1 MGIAEANCA
10 QNHLRS
16 PSMSATQK
24 AMKWFRGTTQ
34 AGVVLAALC
43 CAAPQARANTYLF
56 SFTATDVLNA
66 LHSTEGNTVF
76 NESAYFAIFVQ
87 PSPASVSSYAYNGV
101 FSGPNTGNP
110 DAWQVNTI
118 TDPSNP
124 NLGYS
129 SSNSCIS
136 NCTWVQYSKQDGQ
149 TSVMVLSQAD
159 PANGNNG
166 DIFLNAAY
174 HDNVPAP
181 YGWGLATATIT
192 SVINGT
198 NANPTFTFGIT
209 TSLDLTGP
217 ITLLGYASELRSTSS
232 GTFTTGPFGTKE
244 HDGIAFTLTET
255 PSAVPEPG
263 SSMLVA
269 GGFALLV
276 AMLIL
281 PKHRRPFLKEWHE
294 SIMD

>member
-1 MGIAEANCA
+1 MALMILIRKARKWLAGAAPVGAAIA
-10 QNHLRS
+10 
-16 PSMSATQK
+16 
-24 AMKWFRGTTQ
+24 
-34 AGVVLAALC
+34 VL
-43 CAAPQARANTYLF
+43 CAAGPASANTYLF
-56 SFTATDVLNA
+56 SFTASDVLNA
-66 LHSTEGNTVF
+66 LHTAEGNTVF
-76 NESAYFAIFVQ
+76 NESGYFAIFVQ
-87 PSPASVSSYAYNGV
+87 PSPAAVSTYSYTGL
-101 FSGPNTGNP
+101 FDGPNTGNA

-129 SSNSCIS
+129 SGHPCPS
-136 NCTWVQYSKQDGQ
+136 NCTWVQYSKQAGQ

-166 DIFLNAAY
+166 DIFQNAAY
-174 HDNVPAP
+174 SDAVPAP
-181 YGWGLATATIT
+181 YGWGNTLATIT

-198 NANPTFTFGIT
+198 NANPRFDFQISTP
-209 TSLDLTGP
+209 LVLTGP

-263 SSMLVA
+263 STLTAA

-276 AMLIL
+276 ALMVL
-281 PKHRRPFLKEWHE
+281 PKHKWPFRKERLE
-294 SIMD
+294 SIAD